1 MNYTKML
8 RNHARNRPRHSAIL
22 EVGNA
27 ITYATLDRLV
37 DAAAARLMQS
47 GMRQGDIAAVALGDN
62 AEHLIVFFA
71 VLRIGAIFY
80 GVSPAAGADEL
91 RQDIEA
97 VGARWFVAEAGR
109 SAPDGTD
116 VIGVDASWRMANP
129 MSALPVDMPDDPA
142 LPAYLVPTSGTSS
155 GKARAVMFTH
165 GDMAT
170 RLQYSQ
176 MNMGY
181 GPWDRYASLVP
192 LAFNVGRIHFVHT
205 LQSGGTALFLPDSL
219 ALASLPLILARNR
232 VSWMFIT
239 PHHLRNFLRSI
250 PRADTPA
257 LGGLRQ
263 LVVGSSVLTA
273 QERADA
279 RQFLSPNLIEQYG
292 TAQCGLHS
300 TSGRL
305 DQLAAPDSV
314 GRIVIGS
321 EAEIVDSEDRPLPA
335 GATGEIRLRGPG
347 FPTGYYRDPEASAR
361 AFRNGWFYPGDLA
374 AIDENGY
381 LHLKGRVDDMF
392 IFDGYNIFP
401 DEIEAV
407 LARHPQIEEVAIV
420 SQRTDLSQEL
430 PVAFVV
436 TRSAIA
442 SSELHR
448 YCASQLTQ
456 YKRPRAFY
464 FVPSLPKNDMGKVL
478 RRELRSRL
486 PVIVSSTLAPLSS
499 V

>member
-1 MNYTKML
+1 M
-8 RNHARNRPRHSAIL
+8 
-22 EVGNA
+22 EVGAA
-27 ITYATLDRLV
+27 ISYATLDRLV
-37 DAAAARLMQS
+37 DAAANRLLQS
-47 GMRQGDIAAVALGDN
+47 GLRQGDIAAVALGDK

-80 GVSPAAGADEL
+80 GVSPAAGPDEV
-91 RQDIEA
+91 RQDVQA
-97 VGARWFVAEAGR
+97 VGARWFVADAGR
-109 SAPDGTD
+109 KAPEG
-116 VIGVDASWRMANP
+116 VGAIGVDATWRTADP
-129 MSALPVDMPDDPA
+129 VSALPVEMQDDPA

-155 GKARAVMFTH
+155 GKARAVLFTH

-205 LQSGGTALFLPDSL
+205 LQTGGTALFLP
-219 ALASLPLILARNR
+219 ASLSIATLPSVIAANK
-232 VSWMFIT
+232 VSWMFVT
-239 PHHLRNFLRSI
+239 PHHLRGFLRSI
-250 PRADTPA
+250 PRMGSPA

-279 RQFLSPNLIEQYG
+279 REFLSPNLIEQYG

-300 TSGRL
+300 TSGPA

-321 EAEIVDSEDRPLPA
+321 EAEIVDSEDRKLPP

-347 FPTGYYRDPEASAR
+347 FPAGYYRDPEASAR

-374 AIDENGY
+374 AIDDNGY

-407 LARHPQIEEVAIV
+407 VARHPQVADVAIV
-420 SQRTDLSQEL
+420 SQRTDLNQEL

-436 TRSAIA
+436 ARGEISAD
-442 SSELHR
+442 ELHR
-448 YCASQLTQ
+448 FCAARLTQ
-456 YKRPRAFY
+456 YKRPRGFY
-464 FVPSLPKNDMGKVL
+464 FVPSLPRNDMGKVL
-478 RRELRSRL
+478 RRELRDRL
-486 PVIVSSTLAPLSS
+486 PIIVSSTLAPLPAY
-499 V
+499 